1 MTLHHRARRPA
12 LDLDALLDL
21 VGGDCELFREVAE
34 LGAHD
39 LVRLVARLDGATSA
53 LQIVELAHELKGVLL
68 NLTAT
73 SAAKWALAVEHA
85 ARSGDAP
92 AARTE
97 LSRGRATI
105 EEVIATLASVALH
118 VTQRAAS

>member
-1 MTLHHRARRPA
+1 MTLNHRARRPA

-34 LGAHD
+34 LGAHELID
-39 LVRLVARLDGATSA
+39 LVARLDGAATA
-53 LQIVELAHELKGVLL
+53 LQMVELAHELKGVLL

-73 SAAKWALAVEHA
+73 PAAKWALAVEQA
-85 ARSGDAP
+85 ARSGDAL

-97 LSRGRATI
+97 LSRARATFA
-105 EEVIATLASVALH
+105 EVIATLASVALH